1 MIFSRGEHDIWDST
15 FVSGVFW
22 AHLYKPAFIKKI
34 YTWLFGL
41 VLVSADMISVNKTVA
56 ADFKNGLQKE
66 TGLLDLENKI
76 GFRRT
81 QFNYIVWKLYR
92 VLKWS
97 NFQIISGFF
106 YNATHQ
112 PLNLPLIKS
121 SRKATAQQ

>member
-1 MIFSRGEHDIWDST
+1 MIFSRGEHAIWDST
-15 FVSGVFW
+15 LVSGVFW
-22 AHLYKPAFIKKI
+22 ALLYKPMFIEKI
-34 YTWLFGL
+34 YTWLLGL

-56 ADFKNGLQKE
+56 ADFNNGPQRE
-66 TGLLDLENKI
+66 LLDLENQI

-81 QFNYIVWKLYR
+81 QFNCIVWKLYR

-106 YNATHQ
+106 YKGTHQ

-121 SRKATAQQ
+121 ARKATAQQ